1 MIPFTV
7 SAWTDKIKRSGAV
20 LHPMSPASVVET
32 RLAEAGMHLPSPP
45 PPAAAYVPYS
55 ISGSTIYVSGQIP
68 MVEGQLSATGKV
80 GDASVGAA
88 HDLASAQAV
97 AQTCALNVI
106 AVLKEA
112 AASAGKTLDD
122 VRVVRL
128 SGFVNVAPGF
138 TDIHL
143 VTNGASLLIHQAFG
157 DRGVHA
163 RSAVGMAEL
172 PLGVPFELEA
182 IARFE

>member
-1 MIPFTV
+1 
-7 SAWTDKIKRSGAV
+7 
-20 LHPMSPASVVET
+20 MSQVES
-32 RLAEAGMHLPSPP
+32 RLAEAGHTLPAAP
-45 PPAAAYVPYS
+45 PPAAAYVPFT
-55 ISGSTIYVSGQIP
+55 ISGNTVYVSGQIP
-68 MVEGQLSATGKV
+68 MVNGELVAEGLIGEGAHTLEEGQAI
-80 GDASVGAA
+80 
-88 HDLASAQAV
+88 
-97 AQTCALNVI
+97 AQTCALNVV

-112 AASAGKTLDD
+112 AASVGKTLDD

-143 VTNGASLLIHQAFG
+143 VTNGASELIALAFG
-157 DRGVHA
+157 EHGIHA

-182 IARFE
+182 IAEFL

>member
-1 MIPFTV
+1 MTQ
-7 SAWTDKIKRSGAV
+7 
-20 LHPMSPASVVET
+20 VES
-32 RLAEAGMHLPSPP
+32 RLDAAGHTLPSAP
-45 PPAAAYVPYS
+45 PPAAAYVPYT
-55 ISGSTIYVSGQIP
+55 IADGTIYVSGQIP
-68 MVEGQLSATGKV
+68 MVNGELVATGKV
-80 GDASVGAA
+80 GDGAE
-88 HDLASAQAV
+88 HDLAGAQAI
-97 AQTCALNVI
+97 AQTCALNVV

-122 VRVVRL
+122 LQVVRL

-143 VTNGASLLIHQAFG
+143 VTNGASELIALAFG
-157 DRGVHA
+157 EVGVHA

-182 IARFE
+182 IARFR

>member
-1 MIPFTV
+1 MSQV
-7 SAWTDKIKRSGAV
+7 EARLGA
-20 LHPMSPASVVET
+20 
-32 RLAEAGMHLPSPP
+32 AGHALPSAP
-45 PPAAAYVPYS
+45 PPAAAYVPFT
-55 ISGSTIYVSGQIP
+55 ISGNTVYVSGQIP
-68 MVEGQLSATGKV
+68 MVNGELVATGL
-80 GDASVGAA
+80 VGADG
-88 HDLASAQAV
+88 HSLEEAQQI
-97 AQTCALNVI
+97 AQTCALNVV

-112 AASAGKTLDD
+112 AASQGKTLDD

-143 VTNGASLLIHQAFG
+143 VTNGASELIALAFG
-157 DRGVHA
+157 EHGIHA

-182 IARFE
+182 IAEFL

>member
-1 MIPFTV
+1 MSGPHVPGRMSQVEARLEAAGHTV
-7 SAWTDKIKRSGAV
+7 
-20 LHPMSPASVVET
+20 PA
-32 RLAEAGMHLPSPP
+32 PP
-45 PPAAAYVPYS
+45 APAAAYVPYT
-55 ISGSTIYVSGQIP
+55 IQGSTVYVAGQIP
-68 MVEGQLSATGKV
+68 LVAGELQATGKV
-80 GDASVGAA
+80 GPGGQ
-88 HDLASAQAV
+88 HDLEAAQAV
-97 AQTCALNVI
+97 ARTCALNVV

-143 VTNGASLLIHQAFG
+143 VTNGASLLIAEAFG
-157 DRGVHA
+157 ERGVHA

-182 IARFE
+182 IAELL